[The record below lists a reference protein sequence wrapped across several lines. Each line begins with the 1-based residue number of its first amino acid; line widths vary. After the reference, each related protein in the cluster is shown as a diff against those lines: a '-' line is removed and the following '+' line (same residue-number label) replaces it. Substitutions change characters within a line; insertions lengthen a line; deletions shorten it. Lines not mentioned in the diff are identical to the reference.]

1 MAVLRGSA
9 VVASALGTGMEPRRK
24 IALTGFVLARTPKWS
39 KKPFTIRNVPETVVM
54 PSPLQVAVRYAFGA
68 LARKARGVPMKAGE
82 KIDDVTLEGK
92 LPPAAEFISKK
103 KGVIAKAV
111 ETVAPLVN
119 EEKDRIVR
127 MAVKREM
134 YQPTIHRLS
143 DLVRIADQLGIK
155 NELEKVIKVEEPKSV
170 RMVKGRLVDLT
181 TKTVKEVA
189 E

>member
-39 KKPFTIRNVPETVVM
+39 KKPFTIRNVPETVVT
-54 PSPLQVAVRYAFGA
+54 PSPLQVAVRFAFGA
-68 LARKARGVPMKAGE
+68 LARKTRGVPMKAGM

-103 KGVIAKAV
+103 KDVLAQAVNTIATKLGEA
-111 ETVAPLVN
+111 E
-119 EEKDRIVR
+119 DRIVR

-134 YQPTIHRLS
+134 YQSTIHTLS
-143 DLVRIADQLGIK
+143 DLERIANQLGIK
-155 NELEKVIKVEEPKSV
+155 DALERVIKVEEPKSV
-170 RMVKGRLVDLT
+170 RMVKGHLVDLT
-181 TKTVKEVA
+181 TKTAK
-189 E
+189 

>member
-39 KKPFTIRNVPETVVM
+39 KKPFTIRNVPETVVT
-54 PSPLQVAVRYAFGA
+54 PSPLQVAVRFAFGA
-68 LARKARGVPMKAGE
+68 LARKTRGVPMKAGV

-103 KGVIAKAV
+103 KDVLAQAV
-111 ETVAPLVN
+111 KTVATQLG
-119 EEKDRIVR
+119 EAEDRIVR

-134 YQPTIHRLS
+134 YQSTIHKLS
-143 DLVRIADQLGIK
+143 DLERIANQLGIK
-155 NELEKVIKVEEPKSV
+155 DALERVIKVEEPKSV

-181 TKTVKEVA
+181 TKTAK
-189 E
+189 